1 MIRVK
6 VSSRDPPFISPLV
19 KHLCKIRNRRIR
31 RGIIDESQER
41 INKLIRDNQIP
52 AVYDENSKY
61 KYCTKGWWKTVNKI
75 TGRNT
80 HSENISSLIDPDL
93 INEYFQEINT
103 DTQYTAP
110 IPVSIHDR
118 NSYPHS

>member
-1 MIRVK
+1 MENKLKECDWSSVYNTSDVDYAVTVLNELIVSLFNECFPLIRVK
-6 VSSRDPPFISPLV
+6 VSSRDPPFMSPLV

-41 INKLIRDNQIP
+41 INKLIRDNQIR

-61 KYCTKGWWKTVNKI
+61 KYGTKGWWKTVNKI

-80 HSENISSLIDPDL
+80 HSENI
-93 INEYFQEINT
+93 
-103 DTQYTAP
+103 
-110 IPVSIHDR
+110 
-118 NSYPHS
+118 